1 MPILAQGDIR
11 KMRTELD
18 DPVRYRLPVGDEQV
32 DMNALI
38 GQEIQL
44 SHGGGI
50 HCIAC
55 GRTIKKSFHQGYC
68 FPCLRSLPE
77 CDSCIVKPEL
87 CHYDKGTCRDPA
99 WGDRHC
105 MQEHY
110 VYLANSSG
118 LKVGIT
124 RGSQIPFRWMDQGAV
139 QALPVFRV
147 KDRKTSGLVEV
158 AFKNHVADRT
168 DWRAML
174 RGNADP
180 LDMNA
185 RRDELITLC
194 DGELDRLR
202 ADLGESAI
210 EYVADAKT
218 VAIRYPVQQWPKKIV
233 SLNFDK
239 APEIS
244 GRLQGIKGQYLILDT
259 GVLNMRKFGGY
270 ELSLST

>member
-1 MPILAQGDIR
+1 MSLLAQGDIR
-11 KMRTELD
+11 KMRTELN
-18 DPVRYRLPVGDEQV
+18 DPVRYQLPVGDEQV

-38 GQEIQL
+38 GKDILL
-44 SHGGGI
+44 SHSGGI

-55 GRTIKKSFHQGYC
+55 GRAIRKSFNQGYC

-87 CHYDKGTCRDPA
+87 CHYDQGTCRDPA
-99 WGDRHC
+99 WGDTHC

-124 RGSQIPFRWMDQGAV
+124 RASQVPFRWMDQGAV
-139 QALPVFRV
+139 QALPVLRV

-158 AFKNHVADRT
+158 AFKQHVADRT

-174 RGNADP
+174 RGNAEP
-180 LDMNA
+180 QDMHA
-185 RRDELITLC
+185 RRDELMALC
-194 DGELDRLR
+194 DAELDRLR
-202 ADLGESAI
+202 RELGENAI
-210 EYVADAKT
+210 EQVTDAKT
-218 VAIRYPVQQWPKKIV
+218 VEIRYPVQQWPEKIV

-239 APEIS
+239 TPHID
-244 GRLQGIKGQYLILDT
+244 GRLLGIKGQYLILDT

-270 ELSLST
+270 ELSLSA